1 MMTPKIDLLQARAY
15 AAEGVRL
22 GSKCEILIPSRYL
35 PLFLRHY
42 TMQLRFGSAM
52 SFDNRLIAARC
63 VGGAWSLGEASFAE
77 WAVMERPLLAD
88 IVEKV
93 LFE

>member
-1 MMTPKIDLLQARAY
+1 VESDISIWAKGDFSIWRLQKLVAY
-15 AAEGVRL
+15 
-22 GSKCEILIPSRYL
+22 
-35 PLFLRHY
+35 
-42 TMQLRFGSAM
+42 
-52 SFDNRLIAARC
+52 
-63 VGGAWSLGEASFAE
+63 

>member
-1 MMTPKIDLLQARAY
+1 
-15 AAEGVRL
+15 
-22 GSKCEILIPSRYL
+22 
-35 PLFLRHY
+35 
-42 TMQLRFGSAM
+42 M

-63 VGGAWSLGEASFAE
+63 VGGAWSLGEASFAV

>member
-1 MMTPKIDLLQARAY
+1 
-15 AAEGVRL
+15 
-22 GSKCEILIPSRYL
+22 
-35 PLFLRHY
+35 
-42 TMQLRFGSAM
+42 M

-88 IVEKV
+88 IVEKKS
-93 LFE
+93 FSSDERNF